1 MSFVRIVDFS
11 NIKNLYISNKPL
23 KTPAHH
29 YFDATAFNLLI
40 LWTSAIPISI
50 LPFSCLNKLK
60 DTLDNATTM
69 TKRTLP
75 GYSKTQAKVRST
87 IHRE

>member
-29 YFDATAFNLLI
+29 YPHSDIFGP
-40 LWTSAIPISI
+40 TSSDQQQHGSEA
-50 LPFSCLNKLK
+50 
-60 DTLDNATTM
+60 
-69 TKRTLP
+69 
-75 GYSKTQAKVRST
+75 GQEVKTF
-87 IHRE
+87 